1 MKELKKVLLIGLFS
15 FLFIVNV
22 NASTYTLDTS
32 EMDSTYNSFFTDFP
46 NFNRDNIYN
55 MCDSLLSDYMN
66 SSYEYYTCSF
76 VLAQTSSGWYSYN
89 SKNYTPQIIINQ
101 FKSDVTLGYKI
112 TTVNF
117 TVVYD
122 SNNFGQSRVFSLNND
137 VTLKGYGSV
146 NTRMNSNAVPTTSGL
161 YPSNAIMFQIVKS
174 NLTNQYFTHF
184 YDKSDLHDLK
194 IDDLYIGYS
203 YREKNVNFT
212 DLYLNSFAKVFPT
225 ELLFDLGTFNNS
237 NVLTYKIKD
246 EEPGKNKELKLKFT
260 FLNQLDVTAED
271 ITIYKYGSQVYTEY
285 SGTTCTNED
294 TNSVCEL
301 NFEYD
306 VYDSIDD
313 KIMFDFKFD
322 SYYNVKVEDNS
333 GSNGIYSNYKDV
345 EFEYKQINFKEISGG
360 IFYLRNYDNFKFLSS
375 YFDDNFFKFVISS
388 DTNWLGRDV
397 IYPNDIEYKSNY
409 IYNNEDNIAQIDTS
423 NLLKLNNFS
432 RMDVYFK
439 FDESL
444 LSDNKFPS
452 FLILNKNY
460 LGSLDKD
467 NLNLYVYYNSS
478 LFNFNKLSY
487 SVIVN
492 NGVTDNYVSNENDF
506 DFTING
512 SQQTITGGIN
522 SGFIFEFDEEIKVQ
536 YNNGFQYFKDKIIDM
551 FNFVSEFYNTMPEKF
566 QIAFSFIFILLIGIV
581 LFRLLL

>member
-76 VLAQTSSGWYSYN
+76 VLTQTSSGWYSYN

-122 SNNFGQSRVFSLNND
+122 SANFGQSRVFSLNND
-137 VTLKGYGSV
+137 VTLNGYGSV
-146 NTRMNSNAVPTTSGL
+146 NTRMNSNAVSTTSGL

-184 YDKSDLHDLK
+184 YDQYSLHDLV
-194 IDDLYIGYS
+194 IDDLYIGYN

-260 FLNQLDVTAED
+260 FLNQLDVTGDD
-271 ITIYKYGSQVYTEY
+271 IKIYKYGSQVYTEY
-285 SGTTCTNED
+285 SGTTCINED

-313 KIMFDFKFD
+313 KLMFDFKFD

-333 GSNGIYSNYKDV
+333 GSNGIYSNHKDV
-345 EFEYKQINFKEISGG
+345 EFEYKDLNFKEMSGA
-360 IFYLRNYDNFKFLSS
+360 IFYLRNYDNFKYMSS
-375 YFDDNFFKFVISS
+375 YYDKDFFKFTFDNYTVSHKI
-388 DTNWLGRDV
+388 T
-397 IYPNDIEYKSNY
+397 YPNDIEYKNNY
-409 IYNNEDNIAQIDTS
+409 IYKDS
-423 NLLKLNNFS
+423 NNF
-432 RMDVYFK
+432 YK
-439 FDESL
+439 FDTGVYNKVNNISL
-444 LSDNKFPS
+444 LSIPFEYDLNLLDENKFPS
-452 FLILNKNY
+452 FVIRNRNY
-460 LGSLDKD
+460 LGSMDTD
-467 NLNLYVYYNSS
+467 NLDLIVRYNSS
-478 LFNFNKLSY
+478 LFNYNKLDY
-487 SVIVN
+487 STI
-492 NGVTDNYVSNENDF
+492 VSNGSTSNYFGTNQDFNFTYNDNQNSF
-506 DFTING
+506 DVG
-512 SQQTITGGIN
+512 VS
-522 SGFIFEFDEEIKVQ
+522 SGEIFEFDEEIKVQ
-536 YNNGFQYFKDKIIDM
+536 YKSGLQYFKDKIINM
-551 FNFVSEFYNTMPEKF
+551 FDFVSEFYNTMPNKF
-566 QIAFSFIFILLIGIV
+566 QVAFSLIFVLLIGIA
-581 LFRLLL
+581 LFRLML